1 MKHVVFFSV
10 SLLFCLQLQAQWSVF
25 HSGKYHNLNL
35 STANKQVAVYRG
47 VACEVQL
54 ESKKNKELK
63 LTSSNATIKQN
74 SAGSYTITTN
84 ENAAIV
90 QIYSVKKS
98 KMKLLAEVSIPS
110 VDVPVMTDLNLY
122 GNEIQVGYN
131 MSDFVNENYAM
142 TLYDSLVYN
151 QPREIYSWSV
161 EFGTNLNSSK
171 SLKTFNGSGNF
182 LSDEVMNY
190 LRFAPEGTEYRVTA
204 SYTGFNTDPY
214 GNQPWPSRIFTI
226 GAQQLPA
233 AKYVILNNTP
243 QNKAWFDEK
252 DQSSLIGMLNNN
264 YMIMKD
270 EGAGIFANS
279 KIYNHKGSH
288 FIRTELITG
297 IDPLG
302 FYGRISDQ
310 ILNEKSVLWDIKRG
324 VSYQG
329 PNEKYNGMDADGNPL
344 YVFVKK
350 GAPTDS
356 WIKYGDQYTMN
367 TFDPITETM
376 DPNEAEQD
384 DFGNPY
390 KQSFFIEELNIAYST
405 KNIEQIVI
413 RYDSVLNISNGS
425 LEIQPTR
432 ISLAKRLGK
441 SDTLD
446 IVFSIKYKDLM
457 HFDNNGMNLF
467 APTLHV
473 TKEKNA
479 VLFDL
484 NNPESPVFQ
493 LYKRKDLLSNENF
506 PFINRGSNLGFF
518 EELVQENGKTD
529 STLWETRRYAFEAI
543 EKWNGMDAE
552 GYPLPVYHLKGVSS
566 TKAKRGIEGIVDVFD
581 PSTETTNPLEAEI
594 DPETGAPLIVIYVPE
609 EISRSQF
616 KGLTDLFILQNYQ
629 FDPVLKTHVS
639 KPAYLGF
646 GQRMPG
652 QEKPTLI
659 MQVSLS
665 EFPVL
670 DSKIM
675 NITPSLYLTQPWAQS
690 LIQNNFS
697 SSEVID
703 AKNINLLQKKFHF
716 KRIISDIST
725 METEMIN
732 EPHF

>member
-1 MKHVVFFSV
+1 MKRLVFFSI
-10 SLLFCLQLQAQWSVF
+10 SFLFCLQLQAQWSVF

-35 STANKQVAVYRG
+35 STANKQVAIYRG

-54 ESKKNKELK
+54 DSKKNKELK

-84 ENAAIV
+84 EGAAIV

-98 KMKLLAEVSIPS
+98 KMKLLAEVSIPA
-110 VDVPVMTDLNLY
+110 VEIPVMTDLNLY

-131 MSDFVNENYAM
+131 MSDFVNENYDM
-142 TLYDSLVYN
+142 SLYDELVIKN
-151 QPREIYSWSV
+151 PNDVFEWIVDFGEKADFFQP
-161 EFGTNLNSSK
+161 
-171 SLKTFNGSGNF
+171 LKTFYGSGNI

-264 YMIMKD
+264 YWRYKD
-270 EGAGIFANS
+270 ELAGFFTES
-279 KIYNHKGSH
+279 KSYNNGGFLRSD
-288 FIRTELITG
+288 LISG
-297 IDPLG
+297 IDPQG
-302 FYGRISDQ
+302 FPNK
-310 ILNEKSVLWDIKRG
+310 LNEKILLDNEISWDLKSIYSIGVLE
-324 VSYQG
+324 
-329 PNEKYNGMDADGNPL
+329 EKWNGFNP
-344 YVFVKK
+344 V
-350 GAPTDS
+350 
-356 WIKYGDQYTMN
+356 
-367 TFDPITETM
+367 TFDPLPVYHLKGVLSAEPKIGIEGEVDVYDPLTETM
-376 DPNEAEQD
+376 DSTQAEKYPNTILAA
-384 DFGNPY
+384 NVVY
-390 KQSFFIEELNIAYST
+390 RIRKNELFYST
-405 KNIEQIVI
+405 KNIEQIII

-457 HFDNNGMNLF
+457 HFDNNGENLF

-473 TKEKNA
+473 TKEKNP

-493 LYKRKDLLSNENF
+493 LNKRKDLLRNENF

-529 STLWETRRYAFEAI
+529 STFWETRRYAFEAI

-594 DPETGAPLIVIYVPE
+594 DPETGAPLIVTYVPE

-670 DSKIM
+670 DSKLI
-675 NITPSLYLTQPWAQS
+675 NATTILYLNQPWAQS